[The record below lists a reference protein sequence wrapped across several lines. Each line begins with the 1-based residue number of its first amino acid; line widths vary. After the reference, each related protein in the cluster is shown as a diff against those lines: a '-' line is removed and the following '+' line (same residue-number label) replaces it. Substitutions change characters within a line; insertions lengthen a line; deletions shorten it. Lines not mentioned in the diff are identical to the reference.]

1 MKRWLYRMGAA
12 LFVMLGIVGAI
23 LPVMP
28 TTIFLILAVVCLM
41 RAGDHRARLLLDHP
55 RFGAPIRLFL
65 EQGAITRRG
74 KFAALGGISLGVTA
88 LVPVTLSLPWIGAP
102 AMLVMAG
109 VATFIITRPEPFLV
123 RVPVQ
128 GHRCP

>member
-1 MKRWLYRMGAA
+1 MKRWFYRAGAA

-28 TTIFLILAVVCLM
+28 TTIFLILAVICLL

-74 KFAALGGISLGVTA
+74 KFAALGGISLGAAA
-88 LVPVTLSLPWIGAP
+88 LVPVTLSLPWIGAS
-102 AMLVMAG
+102 AILVMAA
-109 VATFIITRPEPFLV
+109 VAAFIITRPEPIAI

-128 GHRCP
+128 GHRRP